1 MQEPQIIYEDN
12 ELAVI
17 SKPAGWIV
25 NRADTTVGQKT
36 IQEWA
41 EENLDITK
49 NFRDDDETDFT
60 KRGGVVHRLD
70 KETSGILLI
79 AKNPASFASLQ
90 SQFKERIVKKQ
101 YTTLVHGN
109 IVEEEGAIDEPIGRL
124 PWNRT
129 KFGILPE
136 GREAHTKFKV
146 LKRGNIEIGKENV
159 GFTLIEVYPETGRTH
174 QIRVHLRHIGY
185 PVFGDMLYAG
195 RKNAKK
201 ERKLL
206 PRQFLHASKI
216 TFMHP
221 VYEKEV
227 SFEAPLFKELQDLLL
242 LLT

>member
-1 MQEPQIIYEDN
+1 MQEPRIIYEDS

-17 SKPAGWIV
+17 NKPAGWIV
-25 NRADTTVGQKT
+25 NKADTTVGQKT

-41 EENLDITK
+41 EENLGVTK
-49 NFRDDDETDFT
+49 NFRDDDKTDFT

-79 AKNPASFASLQ
+79 AKTPTSFVSLQ
-90 SQFKERIVKKQ
+90 SQFKQRIVKKQ

-109 IVEEEGAIDEPIGRL
+109 ILEEEGAIDEPVGRL

-129 KFGILPE
+129 KFGILPD

-146 LKRGNIEIGKENV
+146 LKRGTLPVGKENIP
-159 GFTLIEVYPETGRTH
+159 FTLVEVYPETGRTH
-174 QIRVHLRHIGY
+174 QIRVHLRHIGF

-201 ERKLL
+201 DRKLL

-216 TFMHP
+216 TFIHP
-221 VYEKEV
+221 TKEVEV
-227 SFEAPLFKELQDLLL
+227 SFEAPLSKELQDLLSL
-242 LLT
+242 QS